1 MKTLFQSARIKQ
13 NLRYLLG
20 DRITSWIHA
29 FRFYRRCI
37 QHKKVE
43 PELTLIPYLVKE
55 GDTVIDIGANN
66 AGWTNALAK
75 QVGSTGHVYAFEADP
90 YYAEVTRKT
99 ISLLRLKNVTLFPF
113 GLSDKKEDVRL
124 LIRDQSNSRVSGT
137 GRVLNDATN
146 VISEDYTVHVRMERL
161 DDMAIR
167 FPAIYSASLIKCDVE
182 GFELMVMRGSENIL
196 SKTNPIVIV
205 EFGHAYLHG
214 YSDEDLLNFFWER
227 NYQCYKFE
235 IDNKTLYPVSELSD
249 IVNRSSP
256 NLLFSVQ
263 PLELTYSLI

>member
-1 MKTLFQSARIKQ
+1 MKALFQSAHVKQ

-29 FRFYRRCI
+29 FRFYRNCI
-37 QHKKVE
+37 QNKKAE
-43 PELTLIPYLVKE
+43 PELALIPYLVKE

-66 AGWTNALAK
+66 ADWTYALAK

-90 YYAEVTRKT
+90 YYAEVTQKT

-124 LIRDQSNSRVSGT
+124 LIRDQNNSRVSGT
-137 GRVLNDATN
+137 GRVLNDATS
-146 VISEDYTVHVRMERL
+146 VISEDDTVHVRMERL
-161 DDMAIR
+161 DDMAIQ
-167 FPAIYSASLIKCDVE
+167 FPAINSSSFIKCDVE
-182 GFELMVMRGSENIL
+182 GFELMVMRGSQNVL
-196 SKTNPIVIV
+196 NKTQPTVVV

-227 NYQCYKFE
+227 NYHCYKYE
-235 IDNKTLYPVSELSD
+235 IGTNTFYPVSELRD
-249 IVNRSSP
+249 IGNRSSP

-263 PLELTYSLI
+263 ALELT